1 MDFQKLFD
9 EKKTQEDS
17 YIVSE
22 SETKGI
28 NISGKLK
35 NKVRIKDGDMYLAW
49 DIDIAEMKKQNPE
62 IIEYNEGIEQ
72 AKQGIGM
79 IATNYNTG
87 NIAKL
92 KNGEFV
98 KIIRKGDISKD
109 RKNWDIR
116 YNYCNSK
123 IE

>member
-1 MDFQKLFD
+1 
-9 EKKTQEDS
+9 
-17 YIVSE
+17 
-22 SETKGI
+22 
-28 NISGKLK
+28 
-35 NKVRIKDGDMYLAW
+35 MYLAW

-87 NIAKL
+87 NVAKL

-98 KIIRKGDISKD
+98 KIIRKGDMSKD
-109 RKNWDIR
+109 RKNWYSR
-116 YNYCNSK
+116 YNNRNSK
-123 IE
+123 IK

>member
-1 MDFQKLFD
+1 
-9 EKKTQEDS
+9 
-17 YIVSE
+17 
-22 SETKGI
+22 
-28 NISGKLK
+28 
-35 NKVRIKDGDMYLAW
+35 MYLAW

-87 NIAKL
+87 NVAKL

-98 KIIRKGDISKD
+98 KIIRKGDITKD
-109 RKNWDIR
+109 RKNRYRR
-116 YNYCNSK
+116 YNTFNTK
-123 IE
+123 NE

>member
-1 MDFQKLFD
+1 
-9 EKKTQEDS
+9 
-17 YIVSE
+17 
-22 SETKGI
+22 
-28 NISGKLK
+28 
-35 NKVRIKDGDMYLAW
+35 MYLAW

-87 NIAKL
+87 NVAKL

-98 KIIRKGDISKD
+98 KIIRKGDMSKD